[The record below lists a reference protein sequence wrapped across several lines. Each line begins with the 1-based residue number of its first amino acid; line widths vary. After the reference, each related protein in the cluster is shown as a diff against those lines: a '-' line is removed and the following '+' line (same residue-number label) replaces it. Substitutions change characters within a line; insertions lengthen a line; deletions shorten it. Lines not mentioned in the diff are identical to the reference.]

1 MPKLENFEPEKTFQF
16 IINMFGPQATITNN
30 VLEFSSDKEHDPLP
44 SFIIG
49 DQIRLKQVLINL
61 TKNAF
66 KHTYNSKVIIKA
78 EYYLS
83 SELLLVSVHDFGKG
97 LSDDDQA
104 KIKNDFAR

>member
-1 MPKLENFEPEKTFQF
+1 M
-16 IINMFGPQATITNN
+16 
-30 VLEFSSDKEHDPLP
+30 
-44 SFIIG
+44 
-49 DQIRLKQVLINL
+49 KQVLINL

-97 LSDDDQA
+97 LSDDD
-104 KIKNDFAR
+104 